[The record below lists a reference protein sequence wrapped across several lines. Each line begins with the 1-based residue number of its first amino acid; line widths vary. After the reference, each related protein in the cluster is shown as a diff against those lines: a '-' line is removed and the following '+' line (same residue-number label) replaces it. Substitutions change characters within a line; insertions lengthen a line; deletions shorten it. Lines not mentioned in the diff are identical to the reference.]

1 MMDRQKMVSSMG
13 MRTFFDLLANHGV
26 SPRKI
31 ERETG
36 IIRNELDNPRY
47 RVSMEQ
53 LNRLVERCLDA
64 TGNPALCLNIAGH
77 IERFGMN
84 YTTILLM
91 NCDTLLEAL
100 KTFFRYARLPF
111 EANEF
116 ELLEETDS
124 YTLHYTN
131 TSNTQARWIVE
142 FMLSNIAAFARK
154 AVDSRI
160 NPIRVDF
167 QYAAPPYA
175 DEYKRVFKAP
185 ILFEQEKN
193 ALVFGRQDVQ
203 RKIPRANPNLKKV
216 LEAQVDTLFQE
227 MIHVSSFRD
236 RVRTAIQKNLAT
248 NTFDADSISA
258 ELGLHRVTLYR
269 KLNREGTSYTDLLKD
284 VRHKLALGYLKADL
298 DSHQIARLLG
308 YSEARAFRHAF
319 NKWAGIGPGKYR
331 AGLRLK

>member
-1 MMDRQKMVSSMG
+1 MADQQKMVSSMG
-13 MRTFFDLLANHGV
+13 MRTFFDLLANQGV
-26 SPRKI
+26 SPREI

-47 RVSMEQ
+47 RVPMEQ
-53 LNRLVERCLDA
+53 LNRLVERCLDVS
-64 TGNPALCLNIAGH
+64 GNPALCLSIAGQ

-100 KTFFRYARLPF
+100 TTFFRYGRLPF

-116 ELLEETDS
+116 ELLEETDF
-124 YTLHYTN
+124 YTLHYSN
-131 TSNTQARWIVE
+131 TSDTQARWIVE
-142 FMLSNIAAFARK
+142 FMLSNITAFARK

-160 NPIRVDF
+160 NPVRVDF
-167 QYAAPPYA
+167 QYAAPTYA
-175 DEYKRVFKAP
+175 DEYKKVFKAP
-185 ILFEQEKN
+185 VLFDQDKN
-193 ALVFGRQDVQ
+193 SLVFSRQDVQ

-236 RVRTAIQKNLAT
+236 QVRTAIQKYLAA

-258 ELGLHRVTLYR
+258 GLGLHRVTLYR
-269 KLNREGTSYTDLLKD
+269 KLKREGTSYTALLKD
-284 VRHKLALGYLKADL
+284 VRHKLAQGYLRAGL
-298 DSHQIARLLG
+298 DNYQIARLLG

-319 NKWAGIGPGKYR
+319 KKWVGVSPGKYR
-331 AGLRLK
+331 AGLR